1 FAGRV
6 AAWQRKAMREAKLET
21 SWTEPDHAYEAA
33 AQALLERIL
42 LAPEAG
48 PVREALHAAAVRIG
62 PAGAVNGL
70 AQVVLRLTV
79 PGIPDLYQGTEGWD
93 LSLVDPDNRR
103 AVDYQ
108 RREAWLRDA
117 RDWPQ
122 LLPAWRD
129 GALKAR
135 VVARLLQLRRQ
146 MPEVFAHGD

>member
-1 FAGRV
+1 
-6 AAWQRKAMREAKLET
+6 AAE
-21 SWTEPDHAYEAA
+21 
-33 AQALLERIL
+33 
-42 LAPEAG
+42 
-48 PVREALHAAAVRIG
+48 VRIG

-108 RREAWLRDA
+108 RRGAWLRDA

-146 MPEVFAHGD
+146 MPEVFAHGDYRPLRCDGDAAAHAVVFLRRHRQQALC